1 MNLDFSDEQ
10 KAIKGELRRVLDAH
24 PGPKSARDALEGR
37 APFDKALWRRL
48 GELGWL
54 SVSIPEDYGGQGL
67 GSETLCCVAEEIGRS
82 LAAVPF
88 STSVM
93 LAAEALLIAG
103 SEAQKQKSLP
113 GLASGERI
121 GAFAIADSAGP
132 LLPQSI
138 TTVYR
143 SGHLTGTK
151 IGVTHGMIA
160 DLLVTV
166 ALHDGEPELFL
177 VEARSDG
184 VERQPQTGVD
194 PSRAPARISFRNAQA
209 EKLGATSGWSGVRRL
224 LDRAAIVLAFEQLGT
239 ADAAL
244 ELAKDYALNRRAF
257 GRPIGS
263 FQAIKHKLADVY
275 IANELARSNAYYAAW
290 ALQVGAKSL
299 SLAAATA
306 RVAAIEALERAAR
319 ELIQVHGGIGV
330 TWDHDCH
337 LFYRR
342 AQHLALVLG
351 GLREWQHRL
360 VAELARAA

>member
-10 KAIKGELRRVLDAH
+10 KAIKGELRRVLAAH
-24 PGPKSARDALEGR
+24 SGPKSARDALEGR
-37 APFDKALWRRL
+37 AAFDQPLWRTL

-54 SVSIPEDYGGQGL
+54 SVSIPEDHGGQGL
-67 GSETLCCVAEEIGRS
+67 GSETLCGVAEEIGRS

-88 STSVM
+88 SSSVV

-103 SEAQKQKSLP
+103 SEAQKREHLP
-113 GLASGERI
+113 ALASGGRI
-121 GAFAIADSAGP
+121 GAFAIADSAGS

-143 SGHLTGTK
+143 NGHLAGTK
-151 IGVTHGMIA
+151 VGVTHGMIA

-166 ALHDGEPELFL
+166 ALRDGEPELFL
-177 VEARSDG
+177 VEARGDG
-184 VERQPQTGVD
+184 LERQPQAGID
-194 PSRAPARISFRNAQA
+194 PSRAPARISFRNTPAQA
-209 EKLGATSGWSGVRRL
+209 LGATSGWNGIRRL
-224 LDRAAIVLAFEQLGT
+224 LDRAAVVLAFEQLGT

-244 ELAKDYALNRRAF
+244 ELARDYALNRRAF

-290 ALQVGAKSL
+290 ALQADVNSL
-299 SLAAATA
+299 PLAAATA
-306 RVAAIEALERAAR
+306 RVAATEALERAAR

-330 TWDHDCH
+330 TWEHDCH
-337 LFYRR
+337 LYYRR

-351 GLREWQHRL
+351 GLKEWQHRL